1 MIAVGGGSA
10 LDVGKCV
17 AFMVAQSRPVWDFED
32 VGDWWTRANT
42 DGVAPTIAVPT
53 TAGTGSE
60 VGRAGVITREDTHV
74 KKIIFHP
81 LMLPKI
87 AIEDPELAVGLP
99 PFLTMATG
107 MDALAHCFEAYCVNA
122 FHPLADG
129 VALEGIKIIDT
140 YLPRFTQSRMSR
152 DIEARAYMFAAAS
165 MGATAFQK
173 GLGAIHSVS
182 HPVGARYDTHHGL
195 TNGVV
200 FPYVLACNRAAIADK
215 IPHIARALDLP
226 GRDFD
231 AVLSWILAFRKKLG
245 VPHTLAELGV
255 KEADAGIIAADAV
268 LKDPTASSQSAAID
282 ASGVRAT
289 DACGHPRRSG
299 RLGCAAD
306 LLVVEGNTPAGR
318 RRIAESAGATPAESY
333 AAVLRGIASD
343 AIVDI
348 CTPADDDATTPQ
360 PLDSYH
366 GIAIT
371 GSSLNIYQRDIASL
385 RQIDFVREV
394 FARGIPMFGSCWGL
408 QLATVAAGGEVGLNP
423 GRKESCFRAQ
433 DPALTPCWLAII
445 RCMRRESAV
454 FDAPAILQR
463 YRDPAS
469 PGVDHYRA
477 QCRERDPGG

>member
-1 MIAVGGGSA
+1 MTVQITGAWNFPTRVITGPGRIAELPEACRTYGITRPLLVTDKGLAASDLIAGILGRVRDAGIPIGVFSDVKSNPTEANLQAGVDAFKAGSHDGVVAVGGGSA

-42 DGVAPTIAVPT
+42 AGIAPIIAVPT

-60 VGRAGVITREDTHV
+60 VGRAGVITREETHE

-129 VALEGIKIIDT
+129 IALEGIRIVDT
-140 YLPRFTQSRMSR
+140 YLPHAVENGR
-152 DIEARAYMFAAAS
+152 DLSARAYMFAAAS

-200 FPYVLACNRAAIADK
+200 FPYVLACNRAAIAGK

-231 AVLSWILAFRKKLG
+231 AVLEWILALRKKLG

-268 LKDPTASSQSAAID
+268 KDPTAGSNPRQLSEAEFEKLTRAAIR
-282 ASGVRAT
+282 G
-289 DACGHPRRSG
+289 
-299 RLGCAAD
+299 D
-306 LLVVEGNTPAGR
+306 L
-318 RRIAESAGATPAESY
+318 
-333 AAVLRGIASD
+333 
-343 AIVDI
+343 
-348 CTPADDDATTPQ
+348 
-360 PLDSYH
+360 
-366 GIAIT
+366 
-371 GSSLNIYQRDIASL
+371 SS
-385 RQIDFVREV
+385 
-394 FARGIPMFGSCWGL
+394 
-408 QLATVAAGGEVGLNP
+408 
-423 GRKESCFRAQ
+423 
-433 DPALTPCWLAII
+433 
-445 RCMRRESAV
+445 
-454 FDAPAILQR
+454 
-463 YRDPAS
+463 
-469 PGVDHYRA
+469 
-477 QCRERDPGG
+477 

>member
-1 MIAVGGGSA
+1 MTVQTTGAWNFPTRVVTGAGRIAELPQACRAYGMARPLLVTDRGLAAGDLIAGIVKRVRDAGIPIAVFSEVKPNPTEANLQAGVDAFRAGGHDGVIAVGGGSA

-42 DGVAPTIAVPT
+42 DGIAPIIAVPT

-60 VGRAGVITREDTHV
+60 VGRAGVIAREQTHE

-81 LMLPKI
+81 MMLPKI

-129 VALEGIKIIDT
+129 IALEGMKIVDS
-140 YLPRFTQSRMSR
+140 YLPRAVADGR
-152 DIEARAYMFAAAS
+152 DLEARAYMFAAAS

-195 TNGVV
+195 TNGVL
-200 FPYVLACNRAAIADK
+200 FPYVLVCNKAAIADK

-231 AVLSWILAFRKKLG
+231 AVLAWILALRKKLG

-255 KEADAGIIAADAV
+255 RQADAGLIAADAV
-268 LKDPTASSQSAAID
+268 KDPTASSNPRQLNEAEFEKLTLAAI
-282 ASGVRAT
+282 SG
-289 DACGHPRRSG
+289 DLG
-299 RLGCAAD
+299 R
-306 LLVVEGNTPAGR
+306 
-318 RRIAESAGATPAESY
+318 
-333 AAVLRGIASD
+333 
-343 AIVDI
+343 
-348 CTPADDDATTPQ
+348 
-360 PLDSYH
+360 
-366 GIAIT
+366 
-371 GSSLNIYQRDIASL
+371 
-385 RQIDFVREV
+385 
-394 FARGIPMFGSCWGL
+394 
-408 QLATVAAGGEVGLNP
+408 
-423 GRKESCFRAQ
+423 
-433 DPALTPCWLAII
+433 
-445 RCMRRESAV
+445 
-454 FDAPAILQR
+454 
-463 YRDPAS
+463 
-469 PGVDHYRA
+469 
-477 QCRERDPGG
+477 

>member
-1 MIAVGGGSA
+1 MTVQTTGAWNFPTRVVTGAGRIAELPQACRAYGMARPLLVTDRGLAAGDLIAGIVKRVRDAGIPIAVFSEVKPNPTEANLQAGVDAFRAGGHDGVIAVGGGSA

-42 DGVAPTIAVPT
+42 DGIAPIIAVPT

-60 VGRAGVITREDTHV
+60 VGRAGVITREQTHE

-81 LMLPKI
+81 MMLPKI

-129 VALEGIKIIDT
+129 IALEGMKIVDS
-140 YLPRFTQSRMSR
+140 YLPRAVADGR
-152 DIEARAYMFAAAS
+152 DLEARAYMFAAAS

-195 TNGVV
+195 TNGVL
-200 FPYVLACNRAAIADK
+200 FPYVLVCNKAAIADK

-231 AVLSWILAFRKKLG
+231 AVLAWILAFRKKLG

-255 KEADAGIIAADAV
+255 RPADAGVIAADAV
-268 LKDPTASSQSAAID
+268 KDPTASSNPRQLNEAEFEKLTLAAI
-282 ASGVRAT
+282 SG
-289 DACGHPRRSG
+289 D
-299 RLGCAAD
+299 LG
-306 LLVVEGNTPAGR
+306 
-318 RRIAESAGATPAESY
+318 S
-333 AAVLRGIASD
+333 
-343 AIVDI
+343 
-348 CTPADDDATTPQ
+348 
-360 PLDSYH
+360 
-366 GIAIT
+366 
-371 GSSLNIYQRDIASL
+371 
-385 RQIDFVREV
+385 
-394 FARGIPMFGSCWGL
+394 
-408 QLATVAAGGEVGLNP
+408 
-423 GRKESCFRAQ
+423 
-433 DPALTPCWLAII
+433 
-445 RCMRRESAV
+445 
-454 FDAPAILQR
+454 
-463 YRDPAS
+463 
-469 PGVDHYRA
+469 
-477 QCRERDPGG
+477 